1 MEKLDDKADLEL
13 VKMYI
18 AGCES
23 GLIELLNRYKSKI
36 YTAIHMQVKDD
47 YLADDIFQETF
58 IKVIS
63 ILREGRYDEQG
74 KFLSWVVRIAQNM
87 VIDYFRKES
96 RGPSMVSSESQ
107 DIFDLLE
114 ISDEDIET
122 KIVRNQI
129 SYDLTRLIQLL
140 PDEQKEVLIMRQ
152 FCDMTYKE
160 ISDVSGISI
169 NTALGRMRYA
179 LVNLRRLIEDHKM
192 TLQMTCW

>member
-192 TLQMTCW
+192 TLQMT